1 MISYEKIFFI
11 VGASSDIGL
20 SYIKHLDHERNQ
32 KIVVIAHC
40 GQSVAKLEDLQTK
53 LNYIKMEIISCDLK
67 NEKLVSDMIAKVQ
80 EKYGCPTHILHL
92 AASKFEYMKVSK
104 LNWKIITTDM
114 EVQVHSIAE
123 ILKVFLPIMV
133 KNRYGRCVIMLSE
146 YTLGK
151 PPKFMINY
159 NIVKSALQGLMKSA
173 AAECG
178 GNNVC
183 INGISP
189 SMIETSFLSNLDPRQ
204 IELNAQNNAMKRN
217 AMLEEVISG
226 IDFLM
231 SDDSS
236 YVNGINLNLSGGN
249 YM

>member
-1 MISYEKIFFI
+1 MISYDKLLFI
-11 VGASSDIGL
+11 VGASSDIGI
-20 SYIKHLDHERNQ
+20 SYIKHLDKEMNQ
-32 KIVVIAHC
+32 NTFVIAHC
-40 GQSVAKLEDLQTK
+40 AQSVDKLENLQNK
-53 LNYIKMEIISCDLK
+53 LNYIDMEIIRCDLSSPR
-67 NEKLVSDMIAKVQ
+67 LVIDMINQIK
-80 EKYGCPTHILHL
+80 EKHECPTHILHL
-92 AASKFEYMKVSK
+92 AASKFEYMRISK
-104 LNWKIITTDM
+104 LDWKIISKDM

-123 ILKVFLPIMV
+123 IFKVFLPAMI
-133 KNRYGRCVIMLSE
+133 KKRYGRCVIMLSE

-173 AAECG
+173 AAECAG
-178 GNNVC
+178 TNVC

-189 SMIETSFLSNLDPRQ
+189 SMIETSFLTNLDPRQ

-217 AMLEEVISG
+217 VMVEEVVSG

>member
-1 MISYEKIFFI
+1 MLSYEKIFFI
-11 VGASSDIGL
+11 VGASSDIGI
-20 SYIKHLDHERNQ
+20 SYIQHLDDKKNQ
-32 KIVVIAHC
+32 KIMVIAHC
-40 GQSVAKLEDLQTK
+40 GQSVDKLESLQNK
-53 LNYIKMEIISCDLK
+53 LSFIKMEIIQCDLK
-67 NEKLVSDMIAKVQ
+67 NPKLVTDMIAQVK
-80 EKYGCPTHILHL
+80 ETYGCPTHILHL
-92 AASKFEYMKVSK
+92 AASKFEHMKISK
-104 LNWKIITTDM
+104 LDWNIISTDM
-114 EVQVHSIAE
+114 EVQIHSIAE
-123 ILKVFLPIMV
+123 ILKVFLPKMV
-133 KNRYGRCVIMLSE
+133 KNNYGRCVLMLSE

-173 AAECG
+173 AVECG

-189 SMIETSFLSNLDPRQ
+189 GMIETNFLSNLDSRQ

-231 SDDSS
+231 ADDSS
-236 YVNGINLNLSGGN
+236 YVNGINLNMSGGN

>member
-11 VGASSDIGL
+11 IGASSDIGI
-20 SYIKHLDHERNQ
+20 SYIKHLDKEKGKNSL
-32 KIVVIAHC
+32 VIAHC
-40 GQSVAKLEDLQTK
+40 RQSIGKLVNLQTK
-53 LNYIKMEIISCDLK
+53 LNHIKMEIIQCDLE
-67 NEKLVSDMIAKVQ
+67 NPKLVTDMITQIK
-80 EKYGCPTHILHL
+80 EKYVCPTHILHL
-92 AASKFEYMKVSK
+92 AANKFEHMRIRKLDWKNISK
-104 LNWKIITTDM
+104 DM

-123 ILKVFLPIMV
+123 IFKAFLPTMV
-133 KNRYGRCVIMLSE
+133 KNNYGRCVIMLSE

-159 NIVKSALQGLMKSA
+159 NIVKYALLGLMKSA
-173 AAECG
+173 AAEYDG
-178 GNNVC
+178 SNVC

-204 IELNAQNNAMKRN
+204 IEMNAQNNAMKRN
-217 AMLEEVISG
+217 VLVEEVISG

-231 SDDSS
+231 SDNSS
-236 YVNGINLNLSGGN
+236 YVNGINLNISGGN

>member
-1 MISYEKIFFI
+1 MISYEKTIFI
-11 VGASSDIGL
+11 VGASSDIGIG
-20 SYIKHLDHERNQ
+20 YIKHLDKEMSS
-32 KIVVIAHC
+32 KTLIIAHC
-40 GQSVAKLEDLQTK
+40 GQSIDKLENLQTK
-53 LNYIKMEIISCDLK
+53 LSYIKMEIIQCDL
-67 NEKLVSDMIAKVQ
+67 ESPKLVIDMISCIK

-92 AASKFEYMKVSK
+92 AANKFEYMRISK
-104 LNWKIITTDM
+104 LDWSNISNDM
-114 EVQVHSIAE
+114 EIQVHSIAE
-123 ILKVFLPIMV
+123 IFKAFLPLMS
-133 KNRYGRCVIMLSE
+133 KKRYGRCVVMLSE

-159 NIVKSALQGLMKSA
+159 NIVKSALQGLMQSA
-173 AAECG
+173 AAEYG

-204 IELNAQNNAMKRN
+204 IELNAQNNVMKRN
-217 AMLEEVISG
+217 AMVDEVVCG

-231 SDDSS
+231 SDNAS
-236 YVNGINLNLSGGN
+236 YVNGINLNMSGGN